1 MVKQAFFWHDEA
13 KRDFFKTTQS
23 NGGIMRSAFWGE
35 KVSWLKGFFLF
46 YLFFLVLFFAAAPFL
61 TLWMYAQTSLTK
73 SLLPQLIGFCLQG
86 GFLVIV
92 FALYEKRS
100 VIDARRSWKFTLR
113 TFLSPFVDRCLPEW
127 KDSAAGNVMLP
138 PPATLLLGIDTICT
152 HGLEP
157 TLATELHLIAQRS
170 LISMESLSVVA
181 AQIDHVHLNH
191 WMAIIHHTRELTVAT
206 TDAQKAQ
213 IVVHL
218 LEDVNKFDELYI
230 F

>member
-1 MVKQAFFWHDEA
+1 
-13 KRDFFKTTQS
+13 
-23 NGGIMRSAFWGE
+23 MRFSFWGE

-86 GFLVIV
+86 GFLVVV

-113 TFLSPFVDRCLPEW
+113 TFLSPFVDRCLPDW
-127 KDSAAGNVMLP
+127 KTSETGTTLLP
-138 PPATLLLGIDTICT
+138 PPAAMQAGIDTITT

-157 TLATELHLIAQRS
+157 SLANELHLIAQRS

-181 AQIDHVHLNH
+181 AQIDHVHLTT
-191 WMAIIHHTRELTVAT
+191 WMAIIHHTRAITHAMTKEE
-206 TDAQKAQ
+206 QMQ
-213 IVVHL
+213 IVLQL
-218 LEDVNKFDELYI
+218 LEDVRKFDELYI

>member
-1 MVKQAFFWHDEA
+1 
-13 KRDFFKTTQS
+13 
-23 NGGIMRSAFWGE
+23 MRFSFWGE

-86 GFLVIV
+86 GFLVVV

-127 KDSAAGNVMLP
+127 KSSRRDEALLP
-138 PPATLLLGIDTICT
+138 PPSTLQLGIDTVRAR
-152 HGLEP
+152 GLDQN
-157 TLATELHLIAQRS
+157 LARELHLIAQRS

-181 AQIDHVHLNH
+181 AQIDHVHLTT
-191 WMAIIHHTRELTVAT
+191 WMAIIHHTRAISVSKTQEEQAKL
-206 TDAQKAQ
+206 
-213 IVVHL
+213 VVQL
-218 LEDVNKFDELYI
+218 LEDVSRFDELYI

>member
-1 MVKQAFFWHDEA
+1 
-13 KRDFFKTTQS
+13 
-23 NGGIMRSAFWGE
+23 MRLPLIGE

-100 VIDARRSWKFTLR
+100 TIDARRNWKFTLR
-113 TFLSPFVDRCLPEW
+113 SFLSPFVDHCLPDW
-127 KDSAAGNVMLP
+127 KSMVNNSEKLLP
-138 PPATLLLGIDTICT
+138 PPEILQQSIHSIRSDGLQQKLGV
-152 HGLEP
+152 
-157 TLATELHLIAQRS
+157 ELQQIAQRN
-170 LISMESLSVVA
+170 LIAMESLSVVA
-181 AQIDHVHLNH
+181 AQIDHIHLNT
-191 WMAIIHHTRELTVAT
+191 WMAIIHHTRALTNALT
-206 TDAQKAQ
+206 EAEQRTL
-213 IVVHL
+213 VVNL
-218 LEDVNKFDELYI
+218 LEDVVKFDESYI

>member
-1 MVKQAFFWHDEA
+1 
-13 KRDFFKTTQS
+13 
-23 NGGIMRSAFWGE
+23 MRFPFWGE

-86 GFLVIV
+86 GFLVVV

-127 KDSAAGNVMLP
+127 KNLEAGKMLLP
-138 PPATLLLGIDTICT
+138 PPSTLQLGIDTIRSQ
-152 HGLEP
+152 GLQP
-157 TLATELHLIAQRS
+157 LLAKDLHEIAQRS

-181 AQIDHVHLNH
+181 AQIDHIHLTT
-191 WMAIIHHTRELTVAT
+191 WLSIIHLTRAISVAQT
-206 TDAQKAQ
+206 QEEQ
-213 IVVHL
+213 VRLVVQF
-218 LEDVNKFDELYI
+218 LEDVRKFDELYI

>member
-1 MVKQAFFWHDEA
+1 
-13 KRDFFKTTQS
+13 
-23 NGGIMRSAFWGE
+23 MRFSFWGE

-127 KDSAAGNVMLP
+127 TTTDQENVLLP
-138 PPATLLLGIDTICT
+138 PPTILQRGIDLIR
-152 HGLEP
+152 HQGLDP
-157 TLATELHLIAQRS
+157 ILATELHLIAQRS

-181 AQIDHVHLNH
+181 AQIDYVHLNH
-191 WMAIIHHTRELTVAT
+191 WMAIIHHTRALTTALTEDEQVR
-206 TDAQKAQ
+206 
-213 IVVHL
+213 IVVQL

>member
-1 MVKQAFFWHDEA
+1 
-13 KRDFFKTTQS
+13 
-23 NGGIMRSAFWGE
+23 MRFLFWGE

-86 GFLVIV
+86 GFLVVV

-113 TFLSPFVDRCLPEW
+113 TFLSPIVDRCLPNW
-127 KDSAAGNVMLP
+127 KAGEMGKDLLP
-138 PPATLLLGIDTICT
+138 PPSTLVLGIDAIRDR
-152 HGLEP
+152 GVAPEV
-157 TLATELHLIAQRS
+157 AADLHRIAERS
-170 LISMESLSVVA
+170 LIAMESLSVMA
-181 AQIDHVHLNH
+181 AQIDHVHLNT
-191 WMAIIHHTRELTVAT
+191 WLAIIHQTRAIAVAT
-206 TDAQKAQ
+206 QPDEQSRLVAQ
-213 IVVHL
+213 L
-218 LEDVNKFDELYI
+218 LENVRQFDELYI